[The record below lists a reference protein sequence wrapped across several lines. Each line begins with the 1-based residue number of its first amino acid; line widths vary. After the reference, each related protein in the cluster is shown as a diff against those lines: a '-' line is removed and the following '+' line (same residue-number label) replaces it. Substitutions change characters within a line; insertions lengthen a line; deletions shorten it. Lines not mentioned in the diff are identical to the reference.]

1 MMVHIVMKTLYVQ
14 TARAYGISSIMK
26 LIGLTIAQTAA
37 HEWMVKNMALINADD
52 LRTYWKVAENCEFC
66 HHRDYRCTVDYSIA
80 LSDFCSSIDEIPT
93 VDAIPV
99 EWLCRKMRE
108 EESNGNILKAEYLKK
123 LIWEFHQDDG
133 QEAQDG

>member
-1 MMVHIVMKTLYVQ
+1 MMARIVTRTLYVQ
-14 TARAYGISSIMK
+14 TAKAYGISLIMK
-26 LIGLTIAQTAA
+26 LIGSTIALHVA

-52 LRTYWKVAENCEFC
+52 LRTYWKVARNCDNCKYTEKNC
-66 HHRDYRCTVDYSIA
+66 VMDYSHS
-80 LSDFCSSIDEIPT
+80 LCDFCISIDEIPT

-108 EESNGNILKAEYLKK
+108 EENNGNIIKAEYLKE
-123 LIWEFHQDDG
+123 LIWEFHQDDE

>member
-1 MMVHIVMKTLYVQ
+1 MIIVLIAVREWTVNQMDKLRFVYVND
-14 TARAYGISSIMK
+14 
-26 LIGLTIAQTAA
+26 
-37 HEWMVKNMALINADD
+37 VKP
-52 LRTYWKVAENCEFC
+52 V
-66 HHRDYRCTVDYSIA
+66 
-80 LSDFCSSIDEIPT
+80 

-108 EESNGNILKAEYLKK
+108 EESNGNIIKAEYLKE

>member
-1 MMVHIVMKTLYVQ
+1 MVYKMD
-14 TARAYGISSIMK
+14 K
-26 LIGLTIAQTAA
+26 LQF
-37 HEWMVKNMALINADD
+37 V
-52 LRTYWKVAENCEFC
+52 Y
-66 HHRDYRCTVDYSIA
+66 
-80 LSDFCSSIDEIPT
+80 LSDVKPV

-108 EESNGNILKAEYLKK
+108 EENNGNILKAEYLKE